1 MSLRAPYVIALALV
15 LLVSGLMGCPRF
27 PEEIEIE
34 KGDTIIVEGPPTFA
48 DAGSVLGPT
57 ATIIADVSLI
67 PIEVLPDVTVLTF
80 ENLTGV
86 DIVISYFAEG
96 FPEAVLVPDFTFVSI
111 EYVPCLLD
119 VQLDFEDDYHPV
131 TGSYLGSFDLS
142 DILLI
147 EGLDYFCGDE
157 ILFTFDPDFVFVD
170 VFPL

>member
-1 MSLRAPYVIALALV
+1 MSLRAPYIVALAFA
-15 LLVSGLMGCPRF
+15 LLLSGLMGCPRL

-96 FPEAVLVPDFTFVSI
+96 FP
-111 EYVPCLLD
+111 
-119 VQLDFEDDYHPV
+119 
-131 TGSYLGSFDLS
+131 
-142 DILLI
+142 
-147 EGLDYFCGDE
+147 
-157 ILFTFDPDFVFVD
+157 
-170 VFPL
+170 